1 MGDVRQVQFGGGTS
15 RTTPQAEGTAPE
27 AGNVVDL
34 GAFRTRK
41 SLSADRKVSIG
52 EAFSGTP
59 SAAAEARLSG
69 RGEAR
74 NEVELSERIERIK
87 NSINRINQLMSE
99 LRGAAKDD
107 EGKDPSRR

>member
-1 MGDVRQVQFGGGTS
+1 MGDVRQVQFGGGDS
-15 RTTPQAEGTAPE
+15 VVAQQAEGTAPE
-27 AGNVVDL
+27 AGNVLDL

-59 SAAAEARLSG
+59 SAAAEARTD
-69 RGEAR
+69 
-74 NEVELSERIERIK
+74 VELSERIERIK

-99 LRGAAKDD
+99 LRGATKDD
-107 EGKDPSRR
+107 EGKDPSKR